1 MMDAHAH
8 RTPGAAAPARRAAAV
23 TPSDASDL
31 PQVAKALYLGG
42 GGDLA
47 IVPADGPGAVVLK
60 DHAPGYVP
68 IQVRRVL
75 ATGTTAADVVALFD

>member
-1 MMDAHAH
+1 MTDAHAH
-8 RTPGAAAPARRAAAV
+8 RTPSAAAPARRAAAV
-23 TPSDASDL
+23 TPNDAADL

-47 IVPADGPGAVVLK
+47 IVPADGPGTVVLK

-75 ATGTTAADVVALFD
+75 ATATTAADVVALFD